1 MSYHKRNQAWSFDVA
16 SREQK
21 DHDILFY
28 NPDIFI
34 FKIPYLCLDQCL
46 ILIWN
51 GLEAASN
58 I

>member
-21 DHDILFY
+21 DHDVTFY

-34 FKIPYLCLDQCL
+34 FKIPYLYLDQCL

-51 GLEAASN
+51 GLEAA
-58 I
+58 